1 MSLRIWNK
9 ALFCELEW
17 SNNKNVLEGIMIIIV
32 VHQKRESEK
41 IIYMQLSKLTLV
53 FLL

>member
-1 MSLRIWNK
+1 
-9 ALFCELEW
+9 
-17 SNNKNVLEGIMIIIV
+17 MIIIV

-53 FLL
+53 FLLYRDKLNDVIMLTDSAPS